1 MKQKYKENLKWSEQK
16 NNYVCLGESKMKNTR
31 ENTRQESYIG
41 TYWNPTHLKIYFMAE
56 ELYAALSLLIWWKH
70 ILC

>member
-1 MKQKYKENLKWSEQK
+1 
-16 NNYVCLGESKMKNTR
+16 MKNTR